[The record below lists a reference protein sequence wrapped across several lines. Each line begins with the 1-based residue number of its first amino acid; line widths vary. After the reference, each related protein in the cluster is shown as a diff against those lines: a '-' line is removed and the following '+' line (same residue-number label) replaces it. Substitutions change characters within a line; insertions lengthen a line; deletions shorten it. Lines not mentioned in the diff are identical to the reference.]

1 MPEYHT
7 RALELLIKVFCRITL
22 AIIIKYLALV
32 RGTALHTMHYAYVV
46 SKRRN
51 FLSTDRVKKLLYLH
65 GNFSNTPSYN
75 RLTGASAKPG
85 SSLLN
90 YIRNKM

>member
-1 MPEYHT
+1 MPEYYT
-7 RALELLIKVFCRITL
+7 RELELSIKVFYRITL
-22 AIIIKYLALV
+22 ASACEGDCSTY
-32 RGTALHTMHYAYVV
+32 YASCKCKIV

-51 FLSTDRVKKLLYLH
+51 FLSTDRVKKLVYLH
-65 GNFSNTPSYN
+65 GNLRNTSSCN

-90 YIRNKM
+90 YISNKM

>member
-1 MPEYHT
+1 M
-7 RALELLIKVFCRITL
+7 
-22 AIIIKYLALV
+22 
-32 RGTALHTMHYAYVV
+32 RGTALHIMHHAYVV

-51 FLSTDRVKKLLYLH
+51 FLSADRVKKLVYLH
-65 GNFSNTPSYN
+65 GNLSNTGFCN